1 MPMWSVTEE
10 RIVQLERLMNE
21 KKHDFDELK
30 EKPIHSLWNEDLEA
44 FLVELKR
51 VWAKE
56 EEDRLK
62 MGGVQN
68 GGKGKKGAKKR
79 APAKKGAANKSTEGD
94 DYQPVAKKGA

>member
-1 MPMWSVTEE
+1 
-10 RIVQLERLMNE
+10 MNE

-44 FLVELKR
+44 FLFELKR